1 MKKELALSG
10 KVVSGIKQG
19 AFFVSLDWFQKQCLE
34 KLGFKPYPGTLNLE
48 LSLENMAI
56 IDELEQENGVE
67 FIPSNATFCT
77 GRAFPVLLEGVRG
90 AIIIPAEEVRVH
102 GKNTV
107 EVIAPLRLKEVL
119 DLKDGDFIRLSF
131 ESALLEGMKYS
142 NDS

>member
-1 MKKELALSG
+1 MKKDLALSG

-19 AFFVSLDWFQKQCLE
+19 AFFASLEWFQKQCLE

-48 LSLENMAI
+48 LSLENIPI
-56 IDELEQENGVE
+56 INELEQKKGVE
-67 FIPSNATFCT
+67 FIPPNATFCT
-77 GRAFPVLLEGVRG
+77 GRAFPVLLEGIRG

-107 EVIAPLRLKEVL
+107 EVIAPLRLKEAL
-119 DLKDGDFIRLSF
+119 DLKHGDFVRLTF
-131 ESALLEGMKYS
+131 ESVLLEGMKYS